1 MQEPIYNNGTVKVA
15 KEGVSAYLAWY
26 HTLSMADAK
35 EISDV
40 CSRLTK
46 EAAKNAGVDLY
57 DIGRN
62 TFSFFGHQT
71 EENWEKQRASVS
83 EKMLQFFRF
92 AEDFEQPIRVAL
104 WSKEAAFVYIGN
116 PQKGIIVMEPEKYM
130 TYTPDRDY
138 SDLTPAQAMAELGSA
153 AVCDMSI
160 IPVGAGTALS
170 QKTVKEQLSAHQSEI
185 EKLKSEMKDVEGA
198 KTGEL
203 AELTAQIEALKQE
216 LWQKKNKYMAE
227 LSRKMEELEEK
238 KEQLEG
244 QIYLLD
250 SQIYA
255 IRCYAGEVVNFTRIR
270 SGKNAPDTEP
280 IVVHQKLRFLDEDL
294 GRLASLYEIQWN
306 ELDMFESF
314 LKHSPYALDTFAPNE
329 RCVMLV
335 RLSRTGKSI
344 GRAMDNEGRPYHNM
358 LDRYDYYHGKTVGII
373 IRNGENLYLGWTD
386 ENRVHISDDLI
397 LTRAQVVTE
406 TVPEEP
412 KEFIFESER
421 KRYVKEQREQRKRIL
436 DGLVSRTF
444 VYNILQGV
452 VDHSALLPLPKGVT
466 LAKQSEYVI
475 FSVAD
480 KWISDNKYGS
490 FTDIIARCNQKVQQ
504 GDVLL
509 TTQHLVPETDSPSI
523 YPRAWQNVRGR
534 GERNRTHDCSVDDCT
549 LYKANL
555 VEYDPPIEMV
565 EFQRR
570 SCQGWMDGP
579 FKAKAKYFDEK
590 EGDIILRHY
599 QTEPERHVFVSAEKS
614 GEWNWN
620 RTSAANARANFEL
633 YDGEYINLT
642 YLNSVWLEYVV
653 TNKSLGDWRIGG
665 IAVDYAYA
673 IRYLKTA
680 LDYIRKREEGEKALL
695 DAIDPSI
702 CQDAEWPVKLSEWK
716 LRAGVRTITKYQAKR
731 FAAALGKEAQTHG

>member
-1 MQEPIYNNGTVKVA
+1 MPKVY
-15 KEGVSAYLAWY
+15 VLNR
-26 HTLSMADAK
+26 H
-35 EISDV
+35 
-40 CSRLTK
+40 
-46 EAAKNAGVDLY
+46 
-57 DIGRN
+57 GRPL
-62 TFSFFGHQT
+62 
-71 EENWEKQRASVS
+71 
-83 EKMLQFFRF
+83 M
-92 AEDFEQPIRVAL
+92 P
-104 WSKEAAFVYIGN
+104 
-116 PQKGIIVMEPEKYM
+116 
-130 TYTPDRDY
+130 
-138 SDLTPAQAMAELGSA
+138 
-153 AVCDMSI
+153 
-160 IPVGAGTALS
+160 
-170 QKTVKEQLSAHQSEI
+170 
-185 EKLKSEMKDVEGA
+185 
-198 KTGEL
+198 
-203 AELTAQIEALKQE
+203 
-216 LWQKKNKYMAE
+216 
-227 LSRKMEELEEK
+227 
-238 KEQLEG
+238 
-244 QIYLLD
+244 
-250 SQIYA
+250 
-255 IRCYAGEVVNFTRIR
+255 
-270 SGKNAPDTEP
+270 
-280 IVVHQKLRFLDEDL
+280 
-294 GRLASLYEIQWN
+294 
-306 ELDMFESF
+306 
-314 LKHSPYALDTFAPNE
+314 FAPNE
-329 RCVMLV
+329 RCIMLV

-509 TTQHLVPETDSPSI
+509 TTQHLVPETDRPAF
-523 YPRAWQNVRGR
+523 YPRAWENVRGR

-590 EGDIILRHY
+590 EGDVILRHY

-614 GEWNWN
+614 CEWNWN

-680 LDYIRKREEGEKALL
+680 LDFIRKREAKEKMLL
-695 DAIDPSI
+695 DAVDTSI

-716 LRAGVRTITKYQAKR
+716 LRAGVRTITEYQAKR
-731 FAAALGKEAQTHG
+731 FATALGKEAQAHG

>member
-104 WSKEAAFVYIGN
+104 WSKEAAFIYIGN

-170 QKTVKEQLSAHQSEI
+170 QKTVKEQLSTHQTEI

-216 LWQKKNKYMAE
+216 LWQKKDKLMAE
-227 LSRKMEELEEK
+227 LNRKMEEMEEK

-329 RCVMLV
+329 RCIMLV

-480 KWISDNKYGS
+480 KWISDKTIS
-490 FTDIIARCNQKVQQ
+490 TA
-504 GDVLL
+504 
-509 TTQHLVPETDSPSI
+509 P
-523 YPRAWQNVRGR
+523 
-534 GERNRTHDCSVDDCT
+534 
-549 LYKANL
+549 
-555 VEYDPPIEMV
+555 
-565 EFQRR
+565 
-570 SCQGWMDGP
+570 
-579 FKAKAKYFDEK
+579 
-590 EGDIILRHY
+590 LRI
-599 QTEPERHVFVSAEKS
+599 SS
-614 GEWNWN
+614 
-620 RTSAANARANFEL
+620 
-633 YDGEYINLT
+633 
-642 YLNSVWLEYVV
+642 
-653 TNKSLGDWRIGG
+653 
-665 IAVDYAYA
+665 
-673 IRYLKTA
+673 
-680 LDYIRKREEGEKALL
+680 L
-695 DAIDPSI
+695 DAIRKSNREICCLRHSI
-702 CQDAEWPVKLSEWK
+702 LFLKRTAPLSIREHGRMCVDAASVIAHMTVLWMIVRYIKRIWSNMTRR
-716 LRAGVRTITKYQAKR
+716 LRWWNLNAQMRCSKVRQKRNTSSRKRAKSFSGTIRQNRSVMCSCLLKRAATGIGTVQAPQRPVRTSSYTMASIST
-731 FAAALGKEAQTHG
+731 

>member
-26 HTLSMADAK
+26 STLSMADAK

-83 EKMLQFFRF
+83 EKMLQFFHF
-92 AEDFEQPIRVAL
+92 AEEFEQPIRAAL
-104 WSKEAAFVYIGN
+104 WSKEAAFLYIGN

-170 QKTVKEQLSAHQSEI
+170 QKTVKEQLSTHQTEI

-198 KTGEL
+198 KT
-203 AELTAQIEALKQE
+203 
-216 LWQKKNKYMAE
+216 
-227 LSRKMEELEEK
+227 
-238 KEQLEG
+238 
-244 QIYLLD
+244 
-250 SQIYA
+250 
-255 IRCYAGEVVNFTRIR
+255 VNFTRIR

-306 ELDMFESF
+306 KLDMFESF

-329 RCVMLV
+329 RCIMLV

-412 KEFIFESER
+412 KKFVFESER
-421 KRYVKEQREQRKRIL
+421 RQYVKEQREQRKRIL

-509 TTQHLVPETDSPSI
+509 TTQHLVPETDRPAF
-523 YPRAWQNVRGR
+523 YPRAWENVRGR

-716 LRAGVRTITKYQAKR
+716 LRVGVRTITKYQAKR

>member
-26 HTLSMADAK
+26 RTLSMADAK

-83 EKMLQFFRF
+83 EKMLQFFHF
-92 AEDFEQPIRVAL
+92 AEEFEQPIRAAL
-104 WSKEAAFVYIGN
+104 WSKEAAFLYIGN

-170 QKTVKEQLSAHQSEI
+170 QKTVKEQLSTHQTEI

-216 LWQKKNKYMAE
+216 LWQKKDKLMAE
-227 LSRKMEELEEK
+227 LNRKMEEMEEK

-329 RCVMLV
+329 RCIMLV

-421 KRYVKEQREQRKRIL
+421 KRYVKEQRE
-436 DGLVSRTF
+436 
-444 VYNILQGV
+444 N
-452 VDHSALLPLPKGVT
+452 SA
-466 LAKQSEYVI
+466 SE
-475 FSVAD
+475 F
-480 KWISDNKYGS
+480 W
-490 FTDIIARCNQKVQQ
+490 
-504 GDVLL
+504 
-509 TTQHLVPETDSPSI
+509 
-523 YPRAWQNVRGR
+523 
-534 GERNRTHDCSVDDCT
+534 
-549 LYKANL
+549 
-555 VEYDPPIEMV
+555 
-565 EFQRR
+565 
-570 SCQGWMDGP
+570 
-579 FKAKAKYFDEK
+579 
-590 EGDIILRHY
+590 
-599 QTEPERHVFVSAEKS
+599 
-614 GEWNWN
+614 
-620 RTSAANARANFEL
+620 
-633 YDGEYINLT
+633 
-642 YLNSVWLEYVV
+642 
-653 TNKSLGDWRIGG
+653 
-665 IAVDYAYA
+665 
-673 IRYLKTA
+673 TA
-680 LDYIRKREEGEKALL
+680 LYPAPSSTTSCKASWTTPHCSRCRRALRLPNSRSMSSSPLRISGFQTISTAPLRISSL
-695 DAIDPSI
+695 DAIRKSNREICCLRHSI
-702 CQDAEWPVKLSEWK
+702 LFLKRTAPLSIREHGRMCVDAASVIAHMTVLWMIVRYIKRIWSNMTRRLRWWNLNAQMRCSKVRQKRNTSSRKRAKSFSGTIRQSRSAMCSCPLKRAANGIGTVQAPQMPVRISSYTM
-716 LRAGVRTITKYQAKR
+716 ASTST
-731 FAAALGKEAQTHG
+731 

>member
-1 MQEPIYNNGTVKVA
+1 
-15 KEGVSAYLAWY
+15 
-26 HTLSMADAK
+26 
-35 EISDV
+35 
-40 CSRLTK
+40 
-46 EAAKNAGVDLY
+46 
-57 DIGRN
+57 
-62 TFSFFGHQT
+62 
-71 EENWEKQRASVS
+71 
-83 EKMLQFFRF
+83 
-92 AEDFEQPIRVAL
+92 
-104 WSKEAAFVYIGN
+104 
-116 PQKGIIVMEPEKYM
+116 
-130 TYTPDRDY
+130 
-138 SDLTPAQAMAELGSA
+138 
-153 AVCDMSI
+153 
-160 IPVGAGTALS
+160 
-170 QKTVKEQLSAHQSEI
+170 
-185 EKLKSEMKDVEGA
+185 
-198 KTGEL
+198 
-203 AELTAQIEALKQE
+203 
-216 LWQKKNKYMAE
+216 MAE

-329 RCVMLV
+329 RCIMLV

-412 KEFIFESER
+412 KEFIFQSER

-504 GDVLL
+504 GDMLL

-523 YPRAWQNVRGR
+523 REHGRMCVAAASVIAHMTVLWMIVRYIKRIWSNMTRRLRWWNLNAQMRCSKVRQKRNTSSRKRAKSFSGTIRQSRSAM
-534 GERNRTHDCSVDDCT
+534 CSCP
-549 LYKANL
+549 LK
-555 VEYDPPIEMV
+555 
-565 EFQRR
+565 R
-570 SCQGWMDGP
+570 
-579 FKAKAKYFDEK
+579 
-590 EGDIILRHY
+590 
-599 QTEPERHVFVSAEKS
+599 
-614 GEWNWN
+614 
-620 RTSAANARANFEL
+620 AANGIGTVQAPQMP
-633 YDGEYINLT
+633 
-642 YLNSVWLEYVV
+642 V
-653 TNKSLGDWRIGG
+653 RISSYTM
-665 IAVDYAYA
+665 AS
-673 IRYLKTA
+673 T
-680 LDYIRKREEGEKALL
+680 
-695 DAIDPSI
+695 S
-702 CQDAEWPVKLSEWK
+702 
-716 LRAGVRTITKYQAKR
+716 T
-731 FAAALGKEAQTHG
+731 

>member
-26 HTLSMADAK
+26 RTLSMADAK

-83 EKMLQFFRF
+83 EKMLQFFHF
-92 AEDFEQPIRVAL
+92 AEEFEQPIRAAL
-104 WSKEAAFVYIGN
+104 WSKEAAFLYIGN

-170 QKTVKEQLSAHQSEI
+170 QKTV
-185 EKLKSEMKDVEGA
+185 
-198 KTGEL
+198 
-203 AELTAQIEALKQE
+203 
-216 LWQKKNKYMAE
+216 
-227 LSRKMEELEEK
+227 

-329 RCVMLV
+329 RCIMLV

-509 TTQHLVPETDSPSI
+509 TTQHLVPETDRPAF
-523 YPRAWQNVRGR
+523 YPRAWENVRGR

>member
-26 HTLSMADAK
+26 RTLSMADAK

-71 EENWEKQRASVS
+71 EGELGEAESIGFRKNAS
-83 EKMLQFFRF
+83 FFHF
-92 AEDFEQPIRVAL
+92 AEEFEQPIRAAL
-104 WSKEAAFVYIGN
+104 WSKEAAFLYIGN

-170 QKTVKEQLSAHQSEI
+170 QKTVKEQLSTHQTEI

-216 LWQKKNKYMAE
+216 LWQKKDKLMAE
-227 LSRKMEELEEK
+227 LNRKMEEMEEK

-329 RCVMLV
+329 RCIMLV

-452 VDHSALLPLPKGVT
+452 VDTPHCSRCRRALRLPNSRSMSSSPLR
-466 LAKQSEYVI
+466 
-475 FSVAD
+475 
-480 KWISDNKYGS
+480 ISG
-490 FTDIIARCNQKVQQ
+490 
-504 GDVLL
+504 
-509 TTQHLVPETDSPSI
+509 
-523 YPRAWQNVRGR
+523 
-534 GERNRTHDCSVDDCT
+534 
-549 LYKANL
+549 
-555 VEYDPPIEMV
+555 
-565 EFQRR
+565 FQTI
-570 SCQGWMDGP
+570 STAP
-579 FKAKAKYFDEK
+579 
-590 EGDIILRHY
+590 LRI
-599 QTEPERHVFVSAEKS
+599 SS
-614 GEWNWN
+614 
-620 RTSAANARANFEL
+620 
-633 YDGEYINLT
+633 
-642 YLNSVWLEYVV
+642 
-653 TNKSLGDWRIGG
+653 
-665 IAVDYAYA
+665 
-673 IRYLKTA
+673 
-680 LDYIRKREEGEKALL
+680 L
-695 DAIDPSI
+695 DAIRKSNREICCLRHSI
-702 CQDAEWPVKLSEWK
+702 LFLKRTAPLSIREHGRMCVDAASVIAHMTVLWMIVRYIKRIWSNMTRRLRWWNLNAQMRCSKVRQKRNTSSRKRAKSFSGTIRQSRSAMCSCPLKRAANGIGTVQAPQMPVRISSYTM
-716 LRAGVRTITKYQAKR
+716 ASIST
-731 FAAALGKEAQTHG
+731 

>member
-1 MQEPIYNNGTVKVA
+1 MEHSYRFRIYPT
-15 KEGVSAYLAWY
+15 KEQTIQIQRTFGCCRFVYNYYLAKRIDAY
-26 HTLSMADAK
+26 KSDKTTLGYKACSADMTALK
-35 EISDV
+35 KQLPWLGE
-40 CSRLTK
+40 
-46 EAAKNAGVDLY
+46 VDS
-57 DIGRN
+57 I
-62 TFSFFGHQT
+62 
-71 EENWEKQRASVS
+71 A
-83 EKMLQFFRF
+83 LQSSLRDLDTAYQNFFR
-92 AEDFEQPIRVAL
+92 RVKQGEKPGFPCFK
-104 WSKEAAFVYIGN
+104 SKRKHRRSYKSKCVGTNIKVLDGAMQLPKLGN
-116 PQKGIIVMEPEKYM
+116 
-130 TYTPDRDY
+130 
-138 SDLTPAQAMAELGSA
+138 
-153 AVCDMSI
+153 
-160 IPVGAGTALS
+160 
-170 QKTVKEQLSAHQSEI
+170 VKCRVSRKVEGRVLSATVSQEASG
-185 EKLKSEMKDVEGA
+185 KYYVSLCCTDVDIKPPP

-216 LWQKKNKYMAE
+216 LWQKKDKLMAE
-227 LSRKMEELEEK
+227 LNRKMEEMEEK

-329 RCVMLV
+329 RCIMLV

-412 KEFIFESER
+412 KKFVFESER
-421 KRYVKEQREQRKRIL
+421 RQYVKEQREQRKRIL

-509 TTQHLVPETDSPSI
+509 TTQHLVPETDRPAF
-523 YPRAWQNVRGR
+523 YPRAWENVRGR

-695 DAIDPSI
+695 DAVDTSI

-716 LRAGVRTITKYQAKR
+716 LRAGVRTITEYQAKR
-731 FAAALGKEAQTHG
+731 FATALGKEAQAHG

>member
-26 HTLSMADAK
+26 RTLSMADAK

-83 EKMLQFFRF
+83 EKMLQFFHF
-92 AEDFEQPIRVAL
+92 AEEFEQPIRAAL
-104 WSKEAAFVYIGN
+104 WSKEAAFLYIGN

-170 QKTVKEQLSAHQSEI
+170 QKTVKEQLSTHQTEI

-216 LWQKKNKYMAE
+216 LWQKKDKLMAE
-227 LSRKMEELEEK
+227 LNRKMEEMEEK

-294 GRLASLYEIQWN
+294 GRLASLYEMSWICLRASSSTLHTRWTPSHRTNAASCSCASAAPENPSDAQWTMRADRTTICSTATTTTTARP
-306 ELDMFESF
+306 L
-314 LKHSPYALDTFAPNE
+314 AL
-329 RCVMLV
+329 
-335 RLSRTGKSI
+335 SS
-344 GRAMDNEGRPYHNM
+344 
-358 LDRYDYYHGKTVGII
+358 
-373 IRNGENLYLGWTD
+373 
-386 ENRVHISDDLI
+386 
-397 LTRAQVVTE
+397 E
-406 TVPEEP
+406 TV
-412 KEFIFESER
+412 KIS
-421 KRYVKEQREQRKRIL
+421 
-436 DGLVSRTF
+436 
-444 VYNILQGV
+444 
-452 VDHSALLPLPKGVT
+452 T
-466 LAKQSEYVI
+466 LA
-475 FSVAD
+475 
-480 KWISDNKYGS
+480 
-490 FTDIIARCNQKVQQ
+490 
-504 GDVLL
+504 
-509 TTQHLVPETDSPSI
+509 
-523 YPRAWQNVRGR
+523 GR
-534 GERNRTHDCSVDDCT
+534 
-549 LYKANL
+549 
-555 VEYDPPIEMV
+555 M
-565 EFQRR
+565 
-570 SCQGWMDGP
+570 
-579 FKAKAKYFDEK
+579 
-590 EGDIILRHY
+590 
-599 QTEPERHVFVSAEKS
+599 
-614 GEWNWN
+614 
-620 RTSAANARANFEL
+620 
-633 YDGEYINLT
+633 
-642 YLNSVWLEYVV
+642 
-653 TNKSLGDWRIGG
+653 
-665 IAVDYAYA
+665 
-673 IRYLKTA
+673 KTA
-680 LDYIRKREEGEKALL
+680 
-695 DAIDPSI
+695 SI
-702 CQDAEWPVKLSEWK
+702 SV
-716 LRAGVRTITKYQAKR
+716 TT
-731 FAAALGKEAQTHG
+731 

>member
-26 HTLSMADAK
+26 RTLSMADAK

-83 EKMLQFFRF
+83 EKMLQFFHF
-92 AEDFEQPIRVAL
+92 AEEFEQPIRAAL
-104 WSKEAAFVYIGN
+104 WSKEAAFLYIGN

-170 QKTVKEQLSAHQSEI
+170 QKTVKEQLSTHQTEI

-216 LWQKKNKYMAE
+216 LWQKKDKLMAE
-227 LSRKMEELEEK
+227 LNRKMEEMEEK

-329 RCVMLV
+329 RCIMLV

-412 KEFIFESER
+412 KKFVFESER
-421 KRYVKEQREQRKRIL
+421 RQYVKEQREQRKRIL

-509 TTQHLVPETDSPSI
+509 TTQHLVPETDRPAF
-523 YPRAWQNVRGR
+523 YPRAWENVRGR

-565 EFQRR
+565 ECQRR

-614 GEWNWN
+614 GKWNWN

-716 LRAGVRTITKYQAKR
+716 LRAGVRTITEYQAKR
-731 FAAALGKEAQTHG
+731 FATALGKEAQAHG